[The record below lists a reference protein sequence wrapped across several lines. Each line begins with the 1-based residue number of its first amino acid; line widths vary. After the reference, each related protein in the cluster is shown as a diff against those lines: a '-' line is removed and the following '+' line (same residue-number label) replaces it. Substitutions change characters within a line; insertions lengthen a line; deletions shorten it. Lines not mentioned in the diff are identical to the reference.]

1 MPTRSPSLTWPAS
14 APTAITWPTPSWPGM
29 NGGRGF
35 TGQSPSAACKS
46 VWQTPQASILT
57 STSWAPGRGTSTS
70 SIASGLPNPCTTAA
84 FIVLS
89 IDASCGL
96 DQYCQRKLSPPLS
109 TEPLYGLRAPPL
121 QRGVRQPARGA
132 ASSTR
137 ESRCKERQSG
147 SPEPQNQ
154 EIKDWFASYLC
165 AEAAGPRGPRKQRSV
180 MQSRS
185 WIPHSATPIV

>member
-29 NGGRGF
+29 NGRWGF

-84 FIVLS
+84 FIFLT
-89 IDASCGL
+89 IDASCGS
-96 DQYCQRKLSPPLS
+96 DQP
-109 TEPLYGLRAPPL
+109 LRADIA
-121 QRGVRQPARGA
+121 V
-132 ASSTR
+132 
-137 ESRCKERQSG
+137 
-147 SPEPQNQ
+147 
-154 EIKDWFASYLC
+154 
-165 AEAAGPRGPRKQRSV
+165 
-180 MQSRS
+180 
-185 WIPHSATPIV
+185 HSATVTEPPGHWCPEAGGFFPVARQSASWPLGHPQRRHPDTAAGALGVGRTLAGYGLERYCFSRVISVGDQSRTFVTSAPESM